1 MIDFGSFGKFPWGE
15 ILANTLGVVMA
26 YFAGR
31 YKRISNDQTRR
42 KDDEK

>member
-15 ILANTLGVVMA
+15 IASNTLGIVMA

-31 YKRISNDQTRR
+31 YRVVSKNKDRR
-42 KDDEK
+42 STD